1 MSEIFLSKACTL
13 LTEIASA
20 ETETTKELYDCYPT
34 ACSKLNAL
42 AGTCKTC
49 QVHGNSI
56 CKSVKD
62 HQKDWR
68 LARLACTMEVYI
80 AEGWLV
86 KRNWFH
92 ALKGGV
98 DSILSSRGT
107 NFVGFGDFG
116 CRRLSSMHGLEIT
129 RMCSDAGMK
138 WI

>member
-68 LARLACTMEVYI
+68 LARLACTMEVYE
-80 AEGWLV
+80 AQSGLV
-86 KRNWFH
+86 KRYWFH
-92 ALKGGV
+92 ARKGGV
-98 DSILSSRGT
+98 DSIMSCKGYQ
-107 NFVGFGDFG
+107 FCGVW
-116 CRRLSSMHGLEIT
+116 RLRVPQAVKHAWA
-129 RMCSDAGMK
+129 RDHPYV
-138 WI
+138 